1 MTESVRNFEHKLETF
16 TGAPYVVTTD
26 CCTHAIELC
35 FRLLQIKT
43 CRFSAHTYI
52 SVPMTMKLLGVDYE
66 FSMTPW
72 RDEYQF
78 LGTPVWD
85 SARCLKPNM
94 YRRGQYQCLSFG
106 HTKPLDNVR
115 GGAILLDNEEHYKQ
129 LKSMSY
135 DGRDS
140 SYSKMKDQKVFN
152 EMKKLGGNRKLT
164 IWAGDNHGV
173 SGKMI
178 LGADNGTTQCSSDR
192 CDKESDFMTWLFS
205 QSR

>member
-1 MTESVRNFEHKLETF
+1 MTESVRKFEQELATF

-52 SVPMTMKLLGVDYE
+52 SVPMTMKLLGVEYE

-85 SARCLKPNM
+85 SARCLKPDM

-115 GGAILLDNEEHYKQ
+115 GGAILLDNEKHYKQ

-140 SYSKMKDQKVFN
+140 SYNNMKDQKVFKQGFHYMMRY
-152 EMKKLGGNRKLT
+152 EECESASKLLDAYIT
-164 IWAGDNHGV
+164 T
-173 SGKMI
+173 GKFEHEYKPY
-178 LGADNGTTQCSSDR
+178 SDI
-192 CDKESDFMTWLFS
+192 SDLEL
-205 QSR
+205 Q